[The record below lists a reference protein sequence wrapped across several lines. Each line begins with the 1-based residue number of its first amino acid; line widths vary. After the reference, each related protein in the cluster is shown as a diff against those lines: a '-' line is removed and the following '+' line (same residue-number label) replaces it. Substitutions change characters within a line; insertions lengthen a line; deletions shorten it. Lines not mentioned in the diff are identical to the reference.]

1 MQPIIDGLQR
11 QIDELRAELKITRD
25 LARGGLALV
34 RKSDA
39 DAA

>member
-1 MQPIIDGLQR
+1 
-11 QIDELRAELKITRD
+11 LKITRD

-34 RKSDA
+34 RKSES